1 MSEVI
6 LSEYKMMKC
15 ASICLRGQG
24 FAVSAHDLAAG
35 LIAISKQVAVRL
47 FVRKKQ
53 KQQKYRERTRTI

>member
-35 LIAISKQVAVRL
+35 LIAIAKQVAVRL
-47 FVRKKQ
+47 CQKKA
-53 KQQKYRERTRTI
+53 ETTEI

>member
-6 LSEYKMMKC
+6 LSELKLMKC
-15 ASICLRGQG
+15 ANICLRGQG

-35 LIAISKQVAVRL
+35 LIAISKQVAVR
-47 FVRKKQ
+47 VRKKQ